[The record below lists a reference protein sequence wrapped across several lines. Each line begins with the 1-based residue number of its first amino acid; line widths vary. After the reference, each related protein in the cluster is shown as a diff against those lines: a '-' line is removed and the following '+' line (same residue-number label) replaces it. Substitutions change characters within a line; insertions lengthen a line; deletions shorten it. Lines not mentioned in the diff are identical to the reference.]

1 MADKK
6 ELEGVIAEIKDG
18 LAYIYLSEE
27 KAEELSDAS
36 FVELPQIGA
45 NVKEGEQFA
54 SVETAKSVES
64 LKSPVSGVVDKVSE
78 ELKDDPTSISKKTST
93 ENFIII
99 VKL

>member
-45 NVKEGEQFA
+45 KIKEGEQFA

-78 ELKDDPTSISKKTST
+78 ELKDDPSSISKKTST